1 MGSDRPQNIGQ
12 PFPRIGPSVFAG
24 SKKAVHHRRALSA
37 WMGASKQIIL
47 AAQGQWTDGV
57 LDKVIIDFD
66 TAIIQVMFQLGPLV
80 LA

>member
-1 MGSDRPQNIGQ
+1 VYGFQSIFKPLMWVNFIGL
-12 PFPRIGPSVFAG
+12 AA